1 MILTGLEAIGFSKYK
16 FKQTTIVIALT
27 VHCIACGTEGSSL
40 KRSGIAGHHGRMLM
54 YDKVT
59 HKNLID
65 SSLLFRNI
73 KENLLFL

>member
-40 KRSGIAGHHGRMLM
+40 REAE
-54 YDKVT
+54 
-59 HKNLID
+59 
-65 SSLLFRNI
+65 LLDI
-73 KENLLFL
+73 MEECSCTVKKQATENNR